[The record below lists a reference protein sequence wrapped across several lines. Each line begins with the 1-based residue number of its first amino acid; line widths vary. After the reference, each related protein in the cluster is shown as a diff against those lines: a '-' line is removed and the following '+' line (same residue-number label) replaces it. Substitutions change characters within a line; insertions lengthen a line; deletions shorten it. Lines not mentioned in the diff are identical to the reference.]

1 MNKNR
6 NKIAAMMMVAA
17 ITVSSVAMPSEALNL
32 NEREDLKVDYNFND
46 RQNNDLVE
54 INTTNF
60 PDYEFREYIKAIADN
75 DNDGFLSQEE
85 LNGVTSICLYSN
97 QGQDLTGIEYFPNV
111 ERIEVNG
118 LGLTELDLSNKQKLK
133 YLDCTGN
140 NLTLLNLSN
149 TPLLEE
155 LYCGGNNLTSLNLSN
170 TPLLKELYCGGNNL
184 TSLDITKC
192 IELTKLASSHNTF
205 ESIDLSKNINLVEL
219 SLNEDN
225 LKSLDISNN
234 KSLKVLEYGVIDEP
248 NSLESIN
255 FGNINSLE
263 TITINRSWIESLD
276 FKNMSNLKELTI
288 TSSPIKE
295 LDLSGCT
302 SLKEAYIY
310 YCGRLESLNCGDS
323 INLTKL
329 DCSAN
334 RTLKNLDV
342 SNNINLK
349 ELSVAYSGI
358 GYLNLKNQAILEK
371 VYIDG
376 SNVSKIDLNPNV
388 SNSVI
393 DGELAKPDGG
403 NGGGTTKPDQKPEE
417 KPEEKPNKKHEKIIG
432 SDRYETA
439 AKIADKMGSYNTV
452 ILVNSDK
459 SMADG
464 LSAASLSGKKNA
476 PILLVKQDKIPKA
489 TMDRINKAS
498 NVYII
503 GGENAISKNVEKQ
516 LKENGKKINRIS
528 GKDRY
533 DTSKKIA
540 ELLGGYDKAFIV
552 NGAKGE
558 ADAMS
563 VSAVAAK
570 YGAPILLTN
579 GKTSIHDKKSGVK
592 YYAIGGTAVIDN
604 KLEEKYSAERIA
616 GSDRYATNRNIMDEF
631 YWNSEKV
638 YFAKGDTL
646 IDALTASALAKDNG
660 IVLVSKNKNH
670 SELDGKDT
678 VQVGGMN
685 FEIDFE

>member
-6 NKIAAMMMVAA
+6 NKVAAMMMVAA
-17 ITVSSVAMPSEALNL
+17 ITVSSVAMPVEALNL
-32 NEREDLKVDYNFND
+32 NEREDLKVEYNFND
-46 RQNNDLVE
+46 RQNSDLVE
-54 INTTNF
+54 INTINF

-133 YLDCTGN
+133 YLDCNGN

-192 IELTKLASSHNTF
+192 IKLTKLDSSHNTF

-255 FGNINSLE
+255 FGNITSLQKIE
-263 TITINRSWIESLD
+263 IWRSNIKSVHLG
-276 FKNMSNLKELTI
+276 NMPNLTNLRFE
-288 TSSPIKE
+288 SSPIKE
-295 LDLSGCT
+295 LDLSGC
-302 SLKEAYIY
+302 
-310 YCGRLESLNCGDS
+310 
-323 INLTKL
+323 
-329 DCSAN
+329 
-334 RTLKNLDV
+334 KNL
-342 SNNINLK
+342 K
-349 ELSVAYSGI
+349 KLSVAYSSLN
-358 GYLNLKNQAILEK
+358 YLDLRNQNLLEEL
-371 VYIDG
+371 DLWQ
-376 SNVSKIDLNPNV
+376 SRVSKIDLNPNANV
-388 SNSVI
+388 NI
-393 DGELAKPDGG
+393 NGELV
-403 NGGGTTKPDQKPEE
+403 KPEE
-417 KPEEKPNKKHEKIIG
+417 KHKKIIG
-432 SDRYETA
+432 TDRYETA
-439 AKIADKMGSYNTV
+439 AKIADHIADEIASYDTV

-464 LSAASLSGKKNA
+464 LSAASLSGKENA
-476 PILLVKQDKIPKA
+476 PILLVKKDKIPKVA
-489 TMDRINKAS
+489 MDRINKAS

-528 GKDRY
+528 GEDRY

-592 YYAIGGTAVIDN
+592 YYAIGGTAVVDN
-604 KLEEKYSAERIA
+604 KLEKEYSAERIA

-670 SELDGKDT
+670 SELNGKDT

>member
-6 NKIAAMMMVAA
+6 NKVAAMMMVAA
-17 ITVSSVAMPSEALNL
+17 ITVSSVAMPVEALNL
-32 NEREDLKVDYNFND
+32 NEREDLKVEYNFND
-46 RQNNDLVE
+46 RQNSDLVE
-54 INTTNF
+54 INTINF

-133 YLDCTGN
+133 YLDCNGN

-192 IELTKLASSHNTF
+192 IKLTKLDSSHNTF

-255 FGNINSLE
+255 FGNITSLQKIE
-263 TITINRSWIESLD
+263 IWRSNIKSVHLG
-276 FKNMSNLKELTI
+276 NMPNLTNLRFE
-288 TSSPIKE
+288 SSPIKE
-295 LDLSGCT
+295 LDLSGC
-302 SLKEAYIY
+302 
-310 YCGRLESLNCGDS
+310 
-323 INLTKL
+323 
-329 DCSAN
+329 
-334 RTLKNLDV
+334 KNL
-342 SNNINLK
+342 K
-349 ELSVAYSGI
+349 KLSVAYSSLN
-358 GYLNLKNQAILEK
+358 YLDLRNQNLLEEL
-371 VYIDG
+371 DLWQ
-376 SNVSKIDLNPNV
+376 SRVSKIDLNPNANV
-388 SNSVI
+388 NI
-393 DGELAKPDGG
+393 NGELV
-403 NGGGTTKPDQKPEE
+403 KPEE
-417 KPEEKPNKKHEKIIG
+417 KHKKIIG
-432 SDRYETA
+432 TDRYETA
-439 AKIADKMGSYNTV
+439 AKIADHIADEIASYDTV

-464 LSAASLSGKKNA
+464 LSAASLSGKENA
-476 PILLVKQDKIPKA
+476 PILLVKKDKIPKVV
-489 TMDRINKAS
+489 MDRINKAS

-516 LKENGKKINRIS
+516 LKESGKKINRIS

-563 VSAVAAK
+563 VSPVAAK

-579 GKTSIHDKKSGVK
+579 GKTSIHDKKSDVK
-592 YYAIGGTAVIDN
+592 YYVVGGNSVVDN
-604 KLEEKYSAERIA
+604 KLEEEYSAERIA
-616 GSDRYATNRNIMDEF
+616 GSDRYDTNIRIMNKF
-631 YWNSEKV
+631 YEESRRV

-646 IDALTASALAKDNG
+646 IDALTASALAKDDG

-670 SELDGKDT
+670 SELKEKYT

-685 FEIDFE
+685 FEINFN

>member
-6 NKIAAMMMVAA
+6 NKVAAMMMVAA
-17 ITVSSVAMPSEALNL
+17 ITVSSVAMPVEALNL
-32 NEREDLKVDYNFND
+32 NEREDLKVEYNFND
-46 RQNNDLVE
+46 RQNSDLVE
-54 INTTNF
+54 INTINF

-133 YLDCTGN
+133 YLDCNGN

-192 IELTKLASSHNTF
+192 IKLTKLDSSHNTF

-255 FGNINSLE
+255 FGNITSLQKIE
-263 TITINRSWIESLD
+263 IWRSNIKSVHLG
-276 FKNMSNLKELTI
+276 NMPNLTNLRFE
-288 TSSPIKE
+288 SSPIKE
-295 LDLSGCT
+295 LDLSGC
-302 SLKEAYIY
+302 
-310 YCGRLESLNCGDS
+310 
-323 INLTKL
+323 
-329 DCSAN
+329 
-334 RTLKNLDV
+334 KNL
-342 SNNINLK
+342 K
-349 ELSVAYSGI
+349 KLSVAYSSLN
-358 GYLNLKNQAILEK
+358 YLDLRNQNLLEEL
-371 VYIDG
+371 DLWQ
-376 SNVSKIDLNPNV
+376 SRVSKIDLNPNANV
-388 SNSVI
+388 NI
-393 DGELAKPDGG
+393 NGELV
-403 NGGGTTKPDQKPEE
+403 KPEE
-417 KPEEKPNKKHEKIIG
+417 KHKKIIG
-432 SDRYETA
+432 TDRYETA
-439 AKIADKMGSYNTV
+439 AKIADHIADEIASYDTV

-464 LSAASLSGKKNA
+464 LSAASLSGKENA
-476 PILLVKQDKIPKA
+476 PILLVKKDKIPKVA
-489 TMDRINKAS
+489 MDRINKAS

-528 GKDRY
+528 GEDRY

-563 VSAVAAK
+563 VSPVAAK

-579 GKTSIHDKKSGVK
+579 GKTSIHDKKSDVK
-592 YYAIGGTAVIDN
+592 YYVVGGNSVVDN
-604 KLEEKYSAERIA
+604 KLEEEYSAERIA
-616 GSDRYATNRNIMDEF
+616 GSDRYDTNIRIMNKF
-631 YWNSEKV
+631 YEESRRV

-646 IDALTASALAKDNG
+646 IDALTASALAKDDG

-670 SELDGKDT
+670 SELKEKYT

-685 FEIDFE
+685 FEINFN

>member
-17 ITVSSVAMPSEALNL
+17 ITVSSVAMPVEAITSNSGR
-32 NEREDLKVDYNFND
+32 NIQVERSKEIQLKSD
-46 RQNNDLVE
+46 E
-54 INTTNF
+54 ITDIAITEEAF
-60 PDYEFREYIKAIADN
+60 PDEEFRNKVIQIAEQVNVDN
-75 DNDGFLSQEE
+75 PILSADKIR
-85 LNGVTSICLYSN
+85 NT
-97 QGQDLTGIEYFPNV
+97 
-111 ERIEVNG
+111 
-118 LGLTELDLSNKQKLK
+118 TELDLYDSNIENLEGIENFKNLK
-133 YLDCTGN
+133 ILDC
-140 NLTLLNLSN
+140 SA
-149 TPLLEE
+149 
-155 LYCGGNNLTSLNLSN
+155 
-170 TPLLKELYCGGNNL
+170 NNL
-184 TSLDITKC
+184 TSLDLSGNIL
-192 IELTKLASSHNTF
+192 IEDLNCGGNKISQINLSGCSNLIKFTSGYNGF
-205 ESIDLSKNINLVEL
+205 DSIDLSDCVSLEELELVE
-219 SLNEDN
+219 NN
-225 LKSLDISNN
+225 LKSLDLSNN
-234 KSLKVLEYGVIDEP
+234 MNLKILYYGVIDEP
-248 NSLESIN
+248 NLLSSID

-349 ELSVAYSGI
+349 ELTVAYSGI
-358 GYLNLKNQAILEK
+358 EYLNLKNQATLEK

-376 SNVSKIDLNPNV
+376 SKVSKIDLNPNV

-417 KPEEKPNKKHEKIIG
+417 KPDEKPNKKHEKIIG

-476 PILLVKQDKIPKA
+476 PILLVKQDKIPKV

-516 LKENGKKINRIS
+516 LKESGKKINRIS

-558 ADAMS
+558 ADAIS

-604 KLEEKYSAERIA
+604 KLEEKYSAERMA
-616 GSDRYATNRNIMDEF
+616 GSDRYDTNSSVIDKF
-631 YWNSEKV
+631 YRKSEKV

-660 IVLVSKNKNH
+660 IVLVSKNRNH

>member
-6 NKIAAMMMVAA
+6 NKVAAMMMVAA
-17 ITVSSVAMPSEALNL
+17 ITVSSVAMPVEALNL
-32 NEREDLKVDYNFND
+32 NEREDLKVEYNFND
-46 RQNNDLVE
+46 RQNSDLVE
-54 INTTNF
+54 INTINF

-75 DNDGFLSQEE
+75 DNVGFLSQEE

-133 YLDCTGN
+133 YLDCNGN

-192 IELTKLASSHNTF
+192 IKLTKLDSSHNTF

-255 FGNINSLE
+255 FGNITSLQKIE
-263 TITINRSWIESLD
+263 IWRSNIKSVHLG
-276 FKNMSNLKELTI
+276 NMPNLTNLRFE
-288 TSSPIKE
+288 SSPIKE
-295 LDLSGCT
+295 LDLSGC
-302 SLKEAYIY
+302 
-310 YCGRLESLNCGDS
+310 
-323 INLTKL
+323 
-329 DCSAN
+329 
-334 RTLKNLDV
+334 KNL
-342 SNNINLK
+342 K
-349 ELSVAYSGI
+349 KLSVAYSSLN
-358 GYLNLKNQAILEK
+358 YLDLRNQNLLEEL
-371 VYIDG
+371 DLWQ
-376 SNVSKIDLNPNV
+376 SRVSKIDLNPNANV
-388 SNSVI
+388 NI
-393 DGELAKPDGG
+393 NGELV
-403 NGGGTTKPDQKPEE
+403 KPEE
-417 KPEEKPNKKHEKIIG
+417 KHKKIIG
-432 SDRYETA
+432 TDRYETA
-439 AKIADKMGSYNTV
+439 AKIADHIADEIASYDTV

-464 LSAASLSGKKNA
+464 LSAASLSGKENA
-476 PILLVKQDKIPKA
+476 PILLVKKDKIPKVV
-489 TMDRINKAS
+489 MDRINKAS

-516 LKENGKKINRIS
+516 LKESGKKINRIS

-563 VSAVAAK
+563 VSPVAAK

-579 GKTSIHDKKSGVK
+579 GKTSIHDKKSDVK
-592 YYAIGGTAVIDN
+592 YYVVGGNSVVDN
-604 KLEEKYSAERIA
+604 KLEEEYSAERIA
-616 GSDRYATNRNIMDEF
+616 GSDRYDTNIRIMNKF
-631 YWNSEKV
+631 YEESRRV

-646 IDALTASALAKDNG
+646 IDALTASALAKDDG

-670 SELDGKDT
+670 SELKEKYT

-685 FEIDFE
+685 FEINFN